1 MTSLPSLNLL
11 LVFSAD
17 TTFLTSLKKNVET
30 SVGTAEEHKNIYS
43 LLLGILLEKS
53 PSKNK
58 KSKYEFFHEKNK
70 IL

>member
-17 TTFLTSLKKNVET
+17 TTLLTSVKKNVET

-58 KSKYEFFHEKNK
+58 KCKYEFFHEKNK
-70 IL
+70 WL